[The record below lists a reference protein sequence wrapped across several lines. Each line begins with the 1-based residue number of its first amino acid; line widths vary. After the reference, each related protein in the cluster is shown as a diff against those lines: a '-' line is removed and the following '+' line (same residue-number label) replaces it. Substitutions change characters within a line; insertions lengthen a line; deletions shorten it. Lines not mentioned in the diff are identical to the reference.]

1 MLAVAQVNWRAR
13 LLMIFQV
20 LTNAT
25 RSPQEPPSSSHNFEQ
40 QDPAVPVAFDD
51 EQSFRDW
58 CERELATPSPW
69 QVNLRGQPRP
79 GRAAESGPA
88 RTCASKTAHCR
99 PRSPHREFA
108 RAVAEFLHLFSRK
121 DRPLSTVDGPSRET
135 TQTGDASDETPPSRT
150 CSLRV
155 IAGQT
160 QSRG

>member
-69 QVNLRGQPRP
+69 QVNLRGLKSLLRAEIQWTLFAHAQRDRP
-79 GRAAESGPA
+79 GRWVWA
-88 RTCASKTAHCR
+88 
-99 PRSPHREFA
+99 
-108 RAVAEFLHLFSRK
+108 
-121 DRPLSTVDGPSRET
+121 
-135 TQTGDASDETPPSRT
+135 
-150 CSLRV
+150 
-155 IAGQT
+155 
-160 QSRG
+160 